1 MLSVEYCSYVG
12 SADILM
18 ACRHNLGEMMR
29 GTQEALWNSANVLL
43 QMNMAMMGL
52 RINIGYSNEA

>member
-1 MLSVEYCSYVG
+1 
-12 SADILM
+12 
-18 ACRHNLGEMMR
+18 MMR